1 MKRKTKVVC
10 GTGEGSLITFN
21 TGDYSMFNDEFPC
34 VDKGAV
40 VNKLVPVTEN
50 ILISALDNGKIR
62 YISLITIFFIYGKCR
77 HISYIITFYSFRA
90 TNLFPNCHLGIVGHQ
105 DKSVDLMDI
114 SENGHLIASTAHF
127 SNIVKFWNIEFF
139 EDFDVKKH
147 FKKIDPKEFNLPSS
161 NVVNATQFFS
171 GLE

>member
-62 YISLITIFFIYGKCR
+62 YISLITIFLSMENVDILVILLLFI
-77 HISYIITFYSFRA
+77 
-90 TNLFPNCHLGIVGHQ
+90 HLGPQIYFPTVILVLLVI
-105 DKSVDLMDI
+105 KI
-114 SENGHLIASTAHF
+114 SL
-127 SNIVKFWNIEFF
+127 
-139 EDFDVKKH
+139 
-147 FKKIDPKEFNLPSS
+147 
-161 NVVNATQFFS
+161 
-171 GLE
+171 